1 MYGAGLLDGMF
12 MATTSTAGGRIFTAV
27 RIKKIEMWCAGCMST
42 TSATGLVQPSL
53 QLEWVNEQYDLDS
66 MIQANTMGV
75 GVAHLVAIPKK
86 FQSAG
91 WWINAGGTQD
101 SYTTPGQIAII
112 NCGIGTIIDLH
123 AEYIMIDDEAAIS
136 IARTLV
142 GATAKRFYYSPLDV
156 GSGGTGDLHA
166 QGVNAI

>member
-1 MYGAGLLDGMF
+1 
-12 MATTSTAGGRIFTAV
+12 
-27 RIKKIEMWCAGCMST
+27 MST

-66 MIQANTMGV
+66 MYQANTMGV
-75 GVAHLVAIPKK
+75 GVAHLDVRPKK

-101 SYTTPGQIAII
+101 SYSTPGQIAII
-112 NCGIGTIIDLH
+112 NCGIGTIIDVTLE
-123 AEYIMIDDEAAIS
+123 AIMIDDESAIS
-136 IARTLV
+136 IARALA

-156 GSGGTGDLHA
+156 GSGGAGILVA
-166 QGVNAI
+166 QGVNSI